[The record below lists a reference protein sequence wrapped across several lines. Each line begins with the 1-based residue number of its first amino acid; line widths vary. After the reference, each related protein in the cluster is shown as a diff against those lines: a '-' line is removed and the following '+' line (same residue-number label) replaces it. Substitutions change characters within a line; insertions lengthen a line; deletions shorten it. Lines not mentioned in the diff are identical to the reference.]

1 MILIPIKTLGQ
12 AKQRLSSVLDA
23 AERRQLAEAMMLDVF
38 QAIASSS
45 AAATAV
51 SVVTGD
57 ERARRLAQ
65 SFQFRIIEDA
75 ENLGESQAIAHATE
89 VAERSGARST
99 LVLPAD
105 IPLLQAAEV
114 DAILQAAPSEGAVLV
129 PAQDGRGTNAIL
141 RTPPALFPLRFGND
155 SFAPHLAA
163 ARSIGKSVVVLRLA
177 GVAHDVDR
185 PEDLTALVC
194 APGTTRAQKLLRQWD
209 LKRRPEP
216 VRNG

>member
-1 MILIPIKTLGQ
+1 MILIPIKTLAQ

-45 AAATAV
+45 AATAV
-51 SVVTGD
+51 GVVTGD

-105 IPLLQAAEV
+105 IPLLQATEV

-129 PAQDGRGTNAIL
+129 PAQD
-141 RTPPALFPLRFGND
+141 
-155 SFAPHLAA
+155 
-163 ARSIGKSVVVLRLA
+163 
-177 GVAHDVDR
+177 
-185 PEDLTALVC
+185 
-194 APGTTRAQKLLRQWD
+194 
-209 LKRRPEP
+209 
-216 VRNG
+216 